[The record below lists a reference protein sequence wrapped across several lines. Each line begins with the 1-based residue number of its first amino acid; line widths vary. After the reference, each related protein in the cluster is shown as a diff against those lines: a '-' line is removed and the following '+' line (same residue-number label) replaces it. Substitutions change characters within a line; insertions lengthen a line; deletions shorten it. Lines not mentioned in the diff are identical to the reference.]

1 MIVAIVSLFVILWW
15 IFKSDLRKVQ
25 LAWNFPGPKA
35 LPIFGNGLELVNKT
49 TLEFVQIIHGYIK
62 SHGKFLRI
70 WIGNELVTIFMEPKD
85 VQQILTDVKLIT
97 KANEY
102 KYLEPW
108 LKTGLLT
115 STNQKWMLRRKA
127 LTPAFHFQILD
138 LFIEVFDKQS
148 SVLIEK
154 LKVHDGKGPFNAFP
168 VVALAA
174 LDVICE
180 TAMGVSLNTQN
191 GSESQYVKNVN
202 ELADIVH
209 RRSYDIIERSETLFK
224 FTKIYKRQQHLV
236 SELHKFT
243 DSVISSRRDELKNK
257 KISNSLSND
266 DESFGK
272 KKKALL
278 DLLLETKI
286 DGKYLTD
293 DDIREEIDTFMFE
306 GHDTTASALAFT
318 LYNIA
323 KHEDIQGKCYEEVQN
338 ILGSDGRF
346 DMKTLNEMTYLDL
359 VCKESLRLYPSVPI
373 FGRTVPEEMKVCGR
387 LLPKNT
393 SILIVPY
400 FMARDSTIWDKPEE
414 FIPERFAG
422 AKDSDDSNIF
432 GYVPFSGGYRNC
444 IGQKFAMYEI
454 KTTISKIILNYKIKL
469 EKNFKPQDSLEL
481 VIKSKNGIMIQI
493 ESRN

>member
-1 MIVAIVSLFVILWW
+1 MLVAVVSLLVILWL
-15 IFKSDLRKVQ
+15 IFKSDIRKVQ
-25 LAWNFPGPKA
+25 LAWNFPGPTA
-35 LPIFGNGLELVNKT
+35 LPIVGNGLQLINKT
-49 TLEFVQIIHGYIK
+49 TLEFVDIIHGYIK
-62 SHGKFLRI
+62 NHGKFFRI
-70 WIGNELVTIFMEPKD
+70 WIGNELVTVFMEPKD

-97 KANEY
+97 KAKEY

-127 LTPAFHFQILD
+127 LTPAFHFKILD
-138 LFIEVFDKQS
+138 EFVEIFDKQS
-148 SVLIEK
+148 SILIEK
-154 LKVHDGKGPFNAFP
+154 LKAHDGKGSFNAFP

-180 TAMGVSLNTQN
+180 TAMGVSLNTQS

-209 RRSYDIIERSETLFK
+209 RRSYDIIERSDMLFK
-224 FTKIYKRQQHLV
+224 FTKAYKRQQLLI

-243 DSVISSRRDELKNK
+243 DTVISSRRKELKNK
-257 KISNSLSND
+257 KSSGTESIE
-266 DESFGK
+266 DEFFGK

-278 DLLLETKI
+278 DLLLEIQI
-286 DGKYLTD
+286 DGKYLSD

-323 KHEDIQGKCYEEVQN
+323 KHEDIQRKCYEEIQN
-338 ILGSDGRF
+338 IVGSDGRF
-346 DMKTLNEMTYLDL
+346 NMKTLNEMTYLDL

-373 FGRTVPEEMKVCGR
+373 FGRKVTEEMKVCGK
-387 LLPKNT
+387 LLPKDT
-393 SILIVPY
+393 TILILPY
-400 FMARDSTIWDKPEE
+400 YMARDPTIWNNPEE
-414 FIPERFAG
+414 FIPERFSG
-422 AKDSDDSNIF
+422 VKDSDDANIF

-444 IGQKFAMYEI
+444 IGQKFAMLEI
-454 KTTISKIILNYKIKL
+454 KATISKILLNYKIKL

-493 ESRN
+493 ESRK